1 MEDTTMVLLLLGAL
15 VLGYYAKDLIGP
27 VCGIA
32 DTVVDELEDDE
43 LVLERSLKKQQTQ
56 QMLLLGGIV
65 LLGVCFMMTQTGQKG
80 GNGNDGEGE
89 GDGDGDG
96 RRPPKSNS
104 SWIET
109 AKDILLGVKAG
120 VYVVVIIIV
129 ALIFFKMYAAI

>member
-43 LVLERSLKKQQTQ
+43 LALERSLKKQQTQ

-80 GNGNDGEGE
+80 GNGGEGSGEGEGE
-89 GDGDGDG
+89 GDGEG
-96 RRPPKSNS
+96 RS
-104 SWIET
+104 T
-109 AKDILLGVKAG
+109 AKRVKSRLHFVFAALVLAFASLGFFWGLKVGILPLV
-120 VYVVVIIIV
+120 
-129 ALIFFKMYAAI
+129 